1 MRLFAIAALVL
12 VSLAFTVGSVAIVG
26 RADSEDKTPS
36 APAASPLFEAK
47 PVENG
52 CAQPQ
57 RHDVRIPASRFAVA
71 GDTVQLN
78 TRGYNYA
85 APGEVQMDP
94 MGRSKPA
101 DLPPAAKP
109 AGTAR
114 PPMLL
119 PPAPPAS
126 PAR

>member
-1 MRLFAIAALVL
+1 MRLSAIAALVL
-12 VSLAFTVGSVAIVG
+12 VSLAFTVGGVAIVG

-36 APAASPLFEAK
+36 ASPPAASPLFEAK

-71 GDTVQLN
+71 GDSVPLN

-85 APGEVQMDP
+85 APGEIQMDP
-94 MGRSKPA
+94 MGRSEPA
-101 DLPPAAKP
+101 DLPAAAKP
-109 AGTAR
+109 AGTER

-119 PPAPPAS
+119 PPAS